1 MRSIVIGTRRHEH
14 TAVVHDELLLHMEV
28 ILDFLVDQSHED
40 ELYDSDLVFV
50 FGNFDERIPRHAAA
64 LLQKGIAPRAL
75 ISGKYG
81 KVPQSG
87 SYNTEAD
94 HFASVMVNEGILMS
108 SLILECEARNTLQ
121 NVLFGMRMLH
131 EQGIFPRKLTL
142 CAAPLLLCRA
152 RATFARHFPDIRVV
166 GSAYESDAEDIIET
180 YTKERVLGEI
190 ERLMSYAKN
199 GDIAYVE
206 IPTHVS
212 ESYAAVSQLV
222 YFA

>member
-87 SYNTEAD
+87 AYNTEAD

-121 NVLFGMRMLH
+121 NVLLGMKVLH
-131 EQGIFPRKLTL
+131 EQGIFPHKLTL
-142 CAAPLLLCRA
+142 CASPLLLRRA
-152 RATFARHFPDIRVV
+152 KATFAHHFPDIETF
-166 GSAYESDAEDIIET
+166 GSTYESDTEDIIDT
-180 YTKERVLGEI
+180 YTAERVIGEI
-190 ERLMSYAKN
+190 ERLVLYAKN
-199 GDIAYVE
+199 GDIAHVE
-206 IPTHVS
+206 IPAHV
-212 ESYAAVSQLV
+212 YAAYVR
-222 YFA
+222 